1 MLTPAEGRLIANLEN
16 RRQQLRRKRWIAY
29 AGGGL
34 LFLAGLAVS
43 NFDGAEIM
51 GLSDLRFPLGPMLL
65 SVALARV
72 IWGPR
77 AAWAGIVPMV
87 AIAAVEYGQLV
98 AQGQFP
104 LWTICSVV
112 AGVLIACRA

>member
-1 MLTPAEGRLIANLEN
+1 MLTPAESKLIVNLEE
-16 RRQQLRRKRWIAY
+16 RRQQFRRKRWIAY

-43 NFDGAEIM
+43 NFDGSEII
-51 GLSDLRFPLGPMLL
+51 GLSDLRIPLGPMLL

-77 AAWAGIVPMV
+77 AAWVGIIPMV
-87 AIAAVEYGQLV
+87 AVAAVEYGQLA

-104 LWTICSVV
+104 LWAVCSIM